1 MKLTVNGRQVE
12 SLAITLTGADGAS
25 STHDIAPD
33 ALVRALA
40 GELGLS
46 MREVSI
52 TYTTPERPHRRRAP
66 ESSPQDLLDTMG
78 DLLSVQEAALVLG
91 VNGRTVTRLCHKGEI
106 PAIRVASL
114 WRIPKA
120 RLRKYMEV

>member
-1 MKLTVNGRQVE
+1 MKLTVNGRPVE
-12 SLAITLTGADGAS
+12 SLSITLTGADGAS

-52 TYTTPERPHRRRAP
+52 TYATPERPHRRPAQ
-66 ESSPQDLLDTMG
+66 EEPQDLLDTMG
-78 DLLSVQEAALVLG
+78 DLLTVQEAALVLG
-91 VNGRTVTRLCHKGEI
+91 VNARTVTRLCHKGEI

-120 RLRKYMEV
+120 RLREYMEV

>member
-1 MKLTVNGRQVE
+1 MKLAVNGRPVE
-12 SLAITLTGADGAS
+12 SLSITLTGADGAS

-52 TYTTPERPHRRRAP
+52 TYATPERPHRRRAP
-66 ESSPQDLLDTMG
+66 ESNPQDLLDTMG
-78 DLLSVQEAALVLG
+78 DLLSVQEAARVLG

-120 RLRKYMEV
+120 RLREYMEV

>member
-1 MKLTVNGRQVE
+1 MKLAVNGRPVE
-12 SLAITLTGADGAS
+12 SLSITLTGADGAS
-25 STHDIAPD
+25 STHAVAPD

-52 TYTTPERPHRRRAP
+52 TYAAPERPRRSRAP
-66 ESSPQDLLDTMG
+66 ESDPQDLLDTMG

-91 VNGRTVTRLCHKGEI
+91 VNARTVTRLCQKGEI

-114 WRIPKA
+114 WRIPKT
-120 RLRKYMEV
+120 RLRDLIDI

>member
-1 MKLTVNGRQVE
+1 MKLTVNGRPVE

-25 STHDIAPD
+25 STHAIAPD

-52 TYTTPERPHRRRAP
+52 TYTTPERPHRHRPAQ
-66 ESSPQDLLDTMG
+66 EEPQDLLDTMG

-120 RLRKYMEV
+120 RLREYMEV